1 MTTNSGP
8 GPSFSGPGG
17 VPHTGADGGQP
28 APASDPRLDPLH
40 AGATPADPRLAAPWT
55 RPRQEQGPPPA
66 SPGGPVA
73 PADDGR
79 IEQLGPDSLPEF
91 DQAALEDR
99 SEQDDLPLEAA
110 TAYGIEGYD
119 PDDPWNA
126 VLCVENEH
134 AVTVLPLTPKS
145 LDHLVAALSE
155 VRDAQRIALGVDPDD
170 IPGPDEPSE
179 TEERRSGALRQMT
192 HAARFATGSASV
204 ARLWNTSL
212 KGRMVIIG
220 GAVLFVL
227 LGFLASVFT
236 R

>member
-1 MTTNSGP
+1 VTTNSGP
-8 GPSFSGPGG
+8 GPSFNRPGG
-17 VPHTGADGGQP
+17 IPHTGADGGQP
-28 APASDPRLDPLH
+28 APPTEPRLDPP
-40 AGATPADPRLAAPWT
+40 AGSTSAADAQVAAPWT
-55 RPRQEQGPPPA
+55 RPQGQGSPPGPP
-66 SPGGPVA
+66 GGSAA
-73 PADDGR
+73 PTDDGR
-79 IEQLGPDSLPEF
+79 IEQLGPDTLPAFET
-91 DQAALEDR
+91 LETR
-99 SEQDDLPLEAA
+99 AEQDDDLPLEAA

-145 LDHLVAALSE
+145 LDHLVTALSE

-179 TEERRSGALRQMT
+179 PEERRPGALRQMT
-192 HAARFATGSASV
+192 QAARFATGSASV

>member
-8 GPSFSGPGG
+8 GPSFDRPGG
-17 VPHTGADGGQP
+17 VPHTGGDGGQP
-28 APASDPRLDPLH
+28 AP
-40 AGATPADPRLAAPWT
+40 
-55 RPRQEQGPPPA
+55 
-66 SPGGPVA
+66 GGPA
-73 PADDGR
+73 AATDDGR
-79 IEQLGPDSLPEF
+79 IEQLGPDTLPAFE
-91 DQAALEDR
+91 ALETR
-99 SEQDDLPLEAA
+99 PEQDDDLPLEAA

-145 LDHLVAALSE
+145 LDHLVTALSE

-179 TEERRSGALRQMT
+179 PEERRPGALRQMT
-192 HAARFATGSASV
+192 QAARFATGSASV